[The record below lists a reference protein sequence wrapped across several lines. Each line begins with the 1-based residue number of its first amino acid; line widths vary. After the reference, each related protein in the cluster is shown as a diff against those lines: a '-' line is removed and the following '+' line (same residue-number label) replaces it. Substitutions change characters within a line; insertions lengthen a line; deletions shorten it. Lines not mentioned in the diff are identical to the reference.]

1 MSKPSLAGLAAL
13 LASCAAAAIAPAAAA
28 ATAPAASAGH
38 WVSIGA
44 FRARAAAAQL
54 AADAAIALATPF
66 SAQAADV
73 PGQGLLHRV
82 LTGPYATRNEALGVA
97 AQIRTQGFKD
107 AWVVVLAADAPVSS
121 LQTVAAAPVPA
132 TGPTTAAVPTTA
144 AAPTTTEAPVWVG
157 DSDLPPIEVLLQGL
171 PDVPAT
177 PAAPPPL
184 PTEQA
189 GPSPVGEAP
198 ADYQLHK
205 MRRRGASRGRAP
217 SPTHWASDFDMRAK
231 WYLSALDLP
240 PGDAMRQATGDA
252 MPVRHHGDLRLMWR
266 PSFGQWRL
274 LIDHAITW
282 RPDPIAATSPGF
294 TFDQTPLADR
304 LRLWD
309 LAWAPGNDADATLR
323 YRFDRLAVEHR
334 TESRAVTL
342 GRQAVS
348 WGGGL
353 VFQPMDLFNP
363 FAPTTVDQD
372 YKVGDDMLRF
382 EQLFPGGSELQL
394 LAVGRTSPAGK
405 RHIDVASF
413 AAKYRAVAAAAEV
426 ELLAAHH
433 YGAQVLGVG
442 LRVPA
447 GGMLVRSDIVWT
459 SDGNSEYLSGVL
471 NADYSFGL
479 GGTTAHVF
487 GEYFYN
493 GFGVLELPPDLRDL
507 PDALVARLGR
517 GEVFNLMRHY
527 AALGLS
533 FRWHYLLNQSLA
545 VIGNLHDGSLAAQAS
560 LAYDA
565 SDASRLQIGLTHPF
579 GSAGDEFGSI
589 AVGDDLTVGGGKQA
603 YVRFV
608 YFF

>member
-1 MSKPSLAGLAAL
+1 MSKLRFAGLAAL
-13 LASCAAAAIAPAAAA
+13 LAACLAVSVPAAAA
-28 ATAPAASAGH
+28 APVAIAAHTAIRHG
-38 WVSIGA
+38 VSVGA
-44 FRARAAAAQL
+44 FSTRAAAAKL
-54 AADAAIALATPF
+54 AAEAAIELAREFFTQEADTP
-66 SAQAADV
+66 
-73 PGQGLLHRV
+73 GKGLVYRV
-82 LTGPYATRNEALGVA
+82 VAGPYATRDEALAAA
-97 AQIRTQGFKD
+97 AQARTAGFEG
-107 AWVVVLAADAPVSS
+107 AWVVVLQDAPPIAMV
-121 LQTVAAAPVPA
+121 VAPPAAITPA
-132 TGPTTAAVPTTA
+132 TQATPIW
-144 AAPTTTEAPVWVG
+144 EG

-205 MRRRGASRGRAP
+205 MRRRGAARGRAA

-231 WYLSALDLP
+231 WYASALDLP
-240 PGDAMRQATGDA
+240 TGDALRLATGDA
-252 MPVRHHGDLRLMWR
+252 TPIRHHGDLRLMWR
-266 PSFGQWRL
+266 PTFGQWRL

-294 TFDQTPLADR
+294 TFDQTPLEDR

-323 YRFDRLAVEHR
+323 YRFDRLAVEYR
-334 TESRAVTL
+334 TERQAVTL

-372 YKVGDDMLRF
+372 YKVGDDMIRI
-382 EQLFPGGSELQL
+382 EQLFPGGSELEF

-405 RHIDVASF
+405 RDLDVASF
-413 AAKYRAVAAAAEV
+413 ALKYRKVAPAAEL
-426 ELLAAHH
+426 EFLAAHH
-433 YGAQVLGVG
+433 YGGQVLGVG
-442 LRVPA
+442 VRVPA
-447 GGMLVRSDIVWT
+447 GGVLLRTDIVWT
-459 SDGNSEYLSGVL
+459 SDGANEYVSGVV
-471 NADYSFGL
+471 NADYSFAL
-479 GGTTAHVF
+479 AGTTAHVF

-493 GFGVLELPPDLRDL
+493 GFGVFDLPPDLRDL
-507 PDALVARLGR
+507 PPPLVRRLGR

-545 VIGNLHDGSLAAQAS
+545 IIGNLHDGSLAAQAS
-560 LAYDA
+560 LTFDA
-565 SDASRLQIGLTHPF
+565 SDASRLEIGLTHPF

-589 AVGDDLTVGGGKQA
+589 AVGEDLTVGGGRQG
-603 YVRFV
+603 YLRFV

>member
-1 MSKPSLAGLAAL
+1 MRKLQLAGLAVL
-13 LASCAAAAIAPAAAA
+13 LTACLAAPSPAAAA
-28 ATAPAASAGH
+28 APAGAAGNTGH

-44 FRARAAAAQL
+44 FRAQAAAAQL
-54 AADAAIALATPF
+54 AADAAVALATPF
-66 SAQAADV
+66 TALAADV

-82 LTGPYATRNEALGVA
+82 LAGPYATRNEALAVA
-97 AQIRTQGFKD
+97 AQVRTNGFKD
-107 AWVVVLAADAPVSS
+107 AWVVVLQSAQP
-121 LQTVAAAPVPA
+121 TTPIVA
-132 TGPTTAAVPTTA
+132 PTTAAVPTTPA
-144 AAPTTTEAPVWVG
+144 AQAAPIWEG

-184 PTEQA
+184 PAEQA

-205 MRRRGASRGRAP
+205 MRRRGAARGLP
-217 SPTHWASDFDMRAK
+217 PTPTHWASDFDMRAK
-231 WYLSALDLP
+231 WYASALDLP
-240 PGDAMRQATGDA
+240 TGDALRLATGDA
-252 MPVRHHGDLRLMWR
+252 MPIRHHGDLRLMWR
-266 PSFGQWRL
+266 PTFGQWRL
-274 LIDHAITW
+274 LIDHATTW

-294 TFDQTPLADR
+294 TFDQTPLEDR

-323 YRFDRLAVEHR
+323 YRFDRLAVEYR
-334 TESRAVTL
+334 TERQAVTL

-372 YKVGDDMLRF
+372 YKVGDDMIRI
-382 EQLFPGGSELQL
+382 EQLFPGGSELEF

-405 RHIDVASF
+405 RDLDVASF
-413 AAKYRAVAAAAEV
+413 ALKYRKAAAAAEL
-426 ELLAAHH
+426 EFLAAHH
-433 YGAQVLGVG
+433 YGNQVLGVG
-442 LRVPA
+442 VRVPA
-447 GGMLVRSDIVWT
+447 GGVLLRTDIVWT
-459 SDGNSEYLSGVL
+459 SDGASEYVSGVV
-471 NADYSFGL
+471 NADYTFAL
-479 GGTTAHVF
+479 AGTTAHVF

-493 GFGVLELPPDLRDL
+493 GFGVFDLPPDLRDL
-507 PDALVARLGR
+507 PAPLVRRLGR

-527 AALGLS
+527 AALGIS

-560 LAYDA
+560 LTFDA

-589 AVGDDLTVGGGKQA
+589 AVGEDLTVGGGRQG
-603 YVRFV
+603 YLRFV